1 MSAGTEPVFDVIVV
15 GAGSAGCAV
24 AARLSE
30 DPNLRVLLIEAGG
43 PDGTPLFAVPGAQVF
58 VRDWSRYAWQFACAA
73 DASRLGRA
81 DSWRRGR
88 ILGGSS
94 TINGLIWAVGLPSD
108 YDAWAQAGLHDWGW
122 SSVAPWFRRIERYA
136 DAAFNERGRDGP
148 IAVERFRSPHAL
160 VPDLLAAFAAE
171 GLPVVDDINTASGAA
186 VGEVQT
192 NQRKGLRQSASV
204 AYLGPARGR
213 RNLEVW
219 TGCRVDRVVFD
230 DGAEGGGLRATGLA
244 LRRDGQ
250 PMTVQ
255 ARGEIVL
262 SAGAI
267 ASPLLLM
274 RSGIGP
280 GALLQSM
287 GLPVRIDTP
296 DVGQH
301 LQEHPELY
309 VEYEVAAPTYTR
321 HRAWT
326 ALAGIGAQW
335 LLTRKGPATSP
346 GSHILGYAH
355 SGRHPGEP
363 PDLLLFAGPWGR
375 LEDAKAFNRGTPVF
389 SLSPALARPR
399 SRGSLQLGGP
409 APDDPPHIQPRLLDD
424 DDDVRTLMA
433 GVQLV
438 DRIAQAAPFARHVRR
453 RLAPAIALQDEA
465 ALERFVREDASICY
479 HVCGTCRMGTDARA
493 VVDSRLRVR
502 GVQGLRVAD
511 TSVMPSI
518 PSGNL
523 QAPAT
528 MIGER
533 AADFIRRAA

>member
-1 MSAGTEPVFDVIVV
+1 MSAEPVFDVIVV

-30 DPNLRVLLIEAGG
+30 DLNRRVLLVEAGG

-58 VRDWSRYAWQFACAA
+58 VRDWSRYAWEFACAA
-73 DASRLGRA
+73 DDSRLGRA

-94 TINGLIWAVGLPSD
+94 TINGLIWAFGLPSD
-108 YDAWAQAGLHDWGW
+108 YEAWAQAGLSDWGW
-122 SSVAPWFRRIERYA
+122 SSVAPWFHRIERYA
-136 DAAFNERGRDGP
+136 DAVSEERGRSGP

-171 GLPVVDDINTASGAA
+171 GVPVADDINTVAGAA
-186 VGEVQT
+186 VGPVQT
-192 NQRKGLRQSASV
+192 NQRRGLRQSASV

-219 TGCRVDRVVFD
+219 TGCRVDRVVF
-230 DGAEGGGLRATGLA
+230 AQEGRRATGLA

-250 PMTVQ
+250 PMTVH

-262 SAGAI
+262 SGGAI

-280 GALLQSM
+280 GAQLQSL
-287 GLPVRIDTP
+287 GLPVLVDAP
-296 DVGQH
+296 EVGRN

-309 VEYEVAAPTYTR
+309 VEYEVATPTYTR
-321 HRAWT
+321 HREWAT
-326 ALAGIGAQW
+326 LAGIGLQW
-335 LLTRKGPATSP
+335 LLARQGPATSP
-346 GSHILGYAH
+346 GSHLLGYAN

-375 LEDAKAFNRGTPVF
+375 LEDEQAFTRGTPVF

-399 SRGSLQLGGP
+399 SRGALRLGGP
-409 APDDPPHIQPRLLDD
+409 APEDPPHIEPHLLADE
-424 DDDVRTLMA
+424 DDVRTLMA
-433 GVQLV
+433 GVRLV
-438 DRIAQAAPFARHVRR
+438 DRVARATPFARHVRR
-453 RLAPAIALQDEA
+453 RLTPACSLDEDA

-479 HVCGTCRMGTDARA
+479 HVCGTCRMGADAQA
-493 VVDSRLRVR
+493 VVDARLRVR

-533 AADFIRRAA
+533 AADFLREAA